1 MTVVP
6 DMTLWTG
13 RIDAAE
19 GQGALRWHQWIKPLA
34 PGMPAGAALIGLASD
49 EGVKRNQGRTGARLG
64 PPALRSALANLA
76 WHGSAPLYDAGDVAC
91 VGSDLE
97 GAQHAYA
104 AQVTELLTQ
113 GHLPLG
119 LGRHEIAFA
128 SFSGL
133 ADYLRGQ
140 TPHRASAFSIL
151 MRTLT
156 CATPSKAVPV
166 RPSGKSPSTASAPTC
181 RLRIAAWAS
190 AS

>member
-6 DMTLWTG
+6 DMSLWTG

-119 LGRHEIAFA
+119 LGAGMK
-128 SFSGL
+128 SP
-133 ADYLRGQ
+133 
-140 TPHRASAFSIL
+140 TPVSAGWPI
-151 MRTLT
+151 T
-156 CATPSKAVPV
+156 CA
-166 RPSGKSPSTASAPTC
+166 GKPRTAHRHSQF
-181 RLRIAAWAS
+181 
-190 AS
+190 